1 MRRIVGGWEGTW
13 AVKGKGYRLRGDTR
27 DYAQVVSGRGSD
39 GGRLDSEGD
48 SGHREEISA

>member
-13 AVKGKGYRLRGDTR
+13 AVEGKGYRLGGNTR
-27 DYAQVVSGRGSD
+27 DYAQVDSGWDSD
-39 GGRLDSEGD
+39 DGRLDSEGN